1 MVDFDLT
8 DEQLGLRAM
17 VREFVQ
23 REVAPRVIAYN
34 REGKLP
40 WDLVER
46 AAELGLIGGVVP
58 EEYGGSGLDFVSWS
72 ITVEEI
78 GKVCTAL
85 AAAVGFPSSLAGT
98 GLMHY
103 GTEEQ
108 KQRLLRPLAE
118 GKFLASTAITEPDCG
133 SDAAALK
140 SYTVQEGD
148 EYILNGQKTWIS
160 NAVTAGWIMLFARMK
175 GTKGRDGI
183 TAFIVERNS
192 PGLITTPIHHKLCS
206 RTVDTGEIA
215 LDNCRIPVANRLG
228 EEGQGWEILNAAVDA
243 GRIAVAARSVGI
255 AQACLDASVE
265 YANQRT
271 TFGRAIANHQLIQRM
286 IAEIALGIE
295 TARLLVWRVCRERD
309 KGVRDTRYLSSLAKL
324 HASRVAMQASHDAIQ
339 IHGAYGM
346 SDEYHVERHF
356 REAKMQEIV
365 DGTNEIH
372 TLIIARHVLSGSA

>member
-1 MVDFDLT
+1 
-8 DEQLGLRAM
+8 
-17 VREFVQ
+17 
-23 REVAPRVIAYN
+23 
-34 REGKLP
+34 
-40 WDLVER
+40 
-46 AAELGLIGGVVP
+46 VVP
-58 EEYGGSGLDFVSWS
+58 ERYGGAGLDYVSWA

-78 GKVCTAL
+78 AKVCTGL

-133 SDAAALK
+133 SDAAALRT
-140 SYTVQEGD
+140 YAVREGD

-175 GTKGRDGI
+175 GTKGREGI
-183 TAFIVERNS
+183 TAFIVERGS
-192 PGLITTPIHHKLCS
+192 PGLTVTPIHHKLCS
-206 RTVDTGEIA
+206 RVVDTGEIS
-215 LDNCRIPVANRLG
+215 LDNCHVPAANRLG
-228 EEGQGWEILNAAVDA
+228 EEGQGWEILNDSVDA

-255 AQACLDASVE
+255 AQACLEASVA

-271 TFGRAIANHQLIQRM
+271 TFGRPIARHQLVQRM
-286 IAEIALGIE
+286 IAEMALGVE
-295 TARLLVWRVCRERD
+295 SARLLLWRACRERD
-309 KGVRDTRYLSSLAKL
+309 KGVRDTRYHSSLAKL
-324 HASRVAMQASHDAIQ
+324 HASRVAMQAAHDAIQ

-346 SDEYHVERHF
+346 YDEYHVERHF

-365 DGTNEIH
+365 DGTSEIQ
-372 TLIIARHVLSGSA
+372 TMIIAHHLLSGSNADR